1 MSKRTYV
8 TPVCTCI
15 QIASSALLGTSVIP
29 VGTQTSNQTNA
40 SQEDWNE
47 EDKNKGGLGV
57 GGGEFEGNDW

>member
-1 MSKRTYV
+1 MHLYTDSFFRAV
-8 TPVCTCI
+8 R
-15 QIASSALLGTSVIP
+15 TSVIP
-29 VGTQTSNQTNA
+29 VGTQTSNQTDA